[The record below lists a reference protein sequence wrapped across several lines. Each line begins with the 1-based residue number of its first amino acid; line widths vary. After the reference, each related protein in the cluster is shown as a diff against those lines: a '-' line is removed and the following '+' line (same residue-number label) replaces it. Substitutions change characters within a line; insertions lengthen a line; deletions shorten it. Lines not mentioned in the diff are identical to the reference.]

1 MHGTL
6 TLGEIA
12 MRHPGRARPSLAAAS
27 KLAPLL
33 LSGFLATGLSGCVAK
48 SAFDLAT
55 APVRAGAR
63 AVDTTADVY
72 DKLTVSQSERD
83 EKRGREIRRREE
95 QYGRLSRDYDRA
107 RRDCTRGDAD
117 ACDAARLLYDR
128 MEAMRASVPYEER

>member
-1 MHGTL
+1 MSIKHFFGPIL
-6 TLGEIA
+6 VSSAA
-12 MRHPGRARPSLAAAS
+12 M
-27 KLAPLL
+27 
-33 LSGFLATGLSGCVAK
+33 LSGCVAK

-55 APVRAGAR
+55 MPVRAGAR

-107 RRDCTRGDAD
+107 RHDCERGNED
-117 ACDAARLLYDR
+117 ACKAARSIYGR
-128 MEAMRASVPYEER
+128 MDAMRASIPYEGR